1 MISLAELQQT
11 LAAHRGHVL
20 QFVLPDGGLIEEHFH
35 ITEVGHVTKDFMDCG
50 GTRRTSSACVLQ
62 TLVAHDVDHRLSS
75 DKFAD
80 VLRRTAL
87 VVPDDALPVEI
98 EYDQGTVAQYAVA
111 GATVEGG
118 AILFS
123 LEAKHTAC
131 LAPDKCGLAEPDSAN
146 ADNQPEAACDPAG
159 NC

>member
-1 MISLAELQQT
+1 MLTLAELQET
-11 LAAHRGHVL
+11 LAAHPGHTL
-20 QFVLPDGGLIEEHFH
+20 RFVLPDGGQIAAHFH

-80 VLRRTAL
+80 ILRRTAT
-87 VVPDDALPVEI
+87 VVPDDGLPVEI
-98 EYDQGTVAQYAVA
+98 EYDQGTVEQYAVA
-111 GATVEGG
+111 GAVVEGG
-118 AILFS
+118 AIEFS
-123 LEAKHTAC
+123 LAAKHTAC
-131 LAPDKCGLAEPDSAN
+131 LAMDKCGLAEPDAASV
-146 ADNQPEAACDPAG
+146 DNQPEAACDPAG

>member
-1 MISLAELQQT
+1 MNTHEFLERLRHHPDHGIELQ
-11 LAAHRGHVL
+11 
-20 QFVLPDGGLIEEHFH
+20 LPDGTTAPAHFH

-80 VLRRTAL
+80 VLRRTAM
-87 VVPDDALPVEI
+87 VVPDDGLPVEI

-111 GATVEGG
+111 GAVVAGG
-118 AILFS
+118 AIEFS
-123 LEAKHTAC
+123 LVAKHTAC
-131 LAPDKCGLAEPDSAN
+131 LAMDKCGLAEPDAASV
-146 ADNQPEAACDPAG
+146 DNQPEAACDPAA